1 MKDVLGKK
9 GLFSL
14 WAMVPFSKQGIFV
27 QGTTHFYNGHGIFM
41 AGVVSLLTFV
51 FVSEK
56 SSQRP
61 RTVHGG

>member
-1 MKDVLGKK
+1 MKDVLGNK

-14 WAMVPFSKQGIFV
+14 WAMVPFSKRGIFV
-27 QGTTHFYNGHGIFM
+27 QGTAHFYNGHGIFM
-41 AGVVSLLTFV
+41 ARVGSLLTFV

-56 SSQRP
+56 SSRRL